1 MEIFLRLRILG
12 KRKMFLSIMWMHKK
26 QGFVFLRISYEE
38 SWQYI
43 NVKTNTKNLNSR
55 KKFQLQRI
63 DEYSGAVIFSS
74 MLLFKSMI
82 NGGQQAK

>member
-1 MEIFLRLRILG
+1 
-12 KRKMFLSIMWMHKK
+12 MHKK
-26 QGFVFLRISYEE
+26 QRFVYLRISYKEL
-38 SWQYI
+38 WQYI
-43 NVKTNTKNLNSR
+43 NVKTNTKNLKAR
-55 KKFQLQRI
+55 KKFELQSI

>member
-1 MEIFLRLRILG
+1 
-12 KRKMFLSIMWMHKK
+12 MHKK
-26 QGFVFLRISYEE
+26 QRFVYLRISYEE
-38 SWQYI
+38 LWQYI
-43 NVKTNTKNLNSR
+43 NVKTNTKNLNAR
-55 KKFQLQRI
+55 KKFELQSI

>member
-1 MEIFLRLRILG
+1 
-12 KRKMFLSIMWMHKK
+12 MHKK
-26 QGFVFLRISYEE
+26 QRFVYLRISYKEL
-38 SWQYI
+38 WQYI
-43 NVKTNTKNLNSR
+43 NVKTNTKNLNAR
-55 KKFQLQRI
+55 KKFELQSI

>member
-1 MEIFLRLRILG
+1 
-12 KRKMFLSIMWMHKK
+12 MHKK
-26 QGFVFLRISYEE
+26 QGFVYLKISYEE
-38 SWQYI
+38 LRQYI
-43 NVKTNTKNLNSR
+43 NVKTNTKNLNAR
-55 KKFQLQRI
+55 KKIELQSI